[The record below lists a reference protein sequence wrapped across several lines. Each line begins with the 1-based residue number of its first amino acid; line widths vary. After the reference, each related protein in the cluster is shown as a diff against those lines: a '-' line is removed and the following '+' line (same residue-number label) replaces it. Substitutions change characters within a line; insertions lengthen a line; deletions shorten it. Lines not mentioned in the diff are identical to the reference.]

1 MVNCRYLVQ
10 CQQHLHSLSLG
21 ENLSKLH
28 HFFFYFPTF
37 SDIYET
43 NKLILMIG
51 HLSCY
56 TQCTS
61 CRHTNYEFSHLLEAF
76 WGK

>member
-1 MVNCRYLVQ
+1 V
-10 CQQHLHSLSLG
+10 
-21 ENLSKLH
+21 
-28 HFFFYFPTF
+28 FFG
-37 SDIYET
+37 IYET
-43 NKLILMIG
+43 NKLIMIG

-61 CRHTNYEFSHLLEAF
+61 CLHTNYGFSHLLGAF